1 MLRWKIGEVSV
12 TRIVDDTAYD
22 LGPMILPDVTK
33 EMLGAISWLSPHY
46 VDAEGNMIL
55 SIHALL
61 VETPDRKILVD
72 TCIGNDKDLSFPQW
86 SQRSSSF
93 LDDLAGE
100 GGTRDAI
107 DTVLCTHLHVDHVG
121 FNTVLENGKWAP
133 TFPSARYLFGRKE
146 FEYWKAEPDMV
157 GPVFG
162 ESVQP
167 IVDAGLAE
175 LVEMDHKVC
184 AEVSLEPTPGHT
196 PGHVSVH
203 IRSAGEEAVITGDML
218 HHPCQIA
225 RPDWSSSVDFDKEQS
240 QSTKREFLGRYADQP
255 VLVIGTHFATPTA
268 GRIVRDG
275 DAYRLD
281 A

>member
-1 MLRWKIGEVSV
+1 L
-12 TRIVDDTAYD
+12 A
-22 LGPMILPDVTK
+22 
-33 EMLGAISWLSPHY
+33 HY
-46 VDAEGNMIL
+46 G
-55 SIHALL
+55 LL

-72 TCIGNDKDLSFPQW
+72 TCIGNDKELSMPAW

-93 LDDLAGE
+93 LDDLASQ

-133 TFPSARYLFGRKE
+133 TFRNARYLFGRKE
-146 FEYWKAEPDMV
+146 FEYWKDEPDMM

-184 AEVSLEPTPGHT
+184 AEVALEPTPGHT

-203 IRSAGEEAVITGDML
+203 IRSAGEEAVVTGDMI

-225 RPDWSSSVDFDKEQS
+225 RPDWSTSVDFDKEQS
-240 QSTKREFLGRYADQP
+240 QRTKREFLGRYADQP

-275 DAYRLD
+275 DTYRLD